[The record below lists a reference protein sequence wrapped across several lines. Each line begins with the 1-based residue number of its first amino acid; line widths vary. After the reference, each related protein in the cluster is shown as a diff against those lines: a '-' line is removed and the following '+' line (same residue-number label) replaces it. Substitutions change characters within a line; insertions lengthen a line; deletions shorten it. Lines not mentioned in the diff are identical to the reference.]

1 VNLFVRKFLRIFDER
16 VISCKSM
23 ETLILKSN
31 SKRDVKLLVD
41 IAKKLGMD
49 LKVADR
55 RDLVLAEALRLNK
68 SVKKNRVPLSEIV
81 DECNVVR
88 EELHQDVR
96 KNNS

>member
-1 VNLFVRKFLRIFDER
+1 
-16 VISCKSM
+16 M
-23 ETLILKSN
+23 ETLILNSS

-55 RDLVLAEALRLNK
+55 RDLILAEASRLNQ
-68 SVKKNRVPLSEIV
+68 SVKKNRILLSEIV

-88 EELHQDVR
+88 EELHKDAQ

>member
-1 VNLFVRKFLRIFDER
+1 MNGYFF
-16 VISCKSM
+16 KSM
-23 ETLILKSN
+23 ETLILNSS

-55 RDLVLAEALRLNK
+55 RDLILAEASRLNQ
-68 SVKKNRVPLSEIV
+68 SVKKNRILLSEIV

-88 EELHQDVR
+88 EELHKDAQ